1 MRRTSLLS
9 LLFLFSFCM
18 LLSGCELLTLPFQLV
33 GSAVGLAGNAMSL
46 AGSLPMPP
54 PWVFF

>member
-1 MRRTSLLS
+1 MKQNRLLS
-9 LLFLFSFCM
+9 LFFLFLFCI
-18 LLSGCELLTLPFQLV
+18 LLSGCELLTLPFQLI
-33 GSAVGLAGNAMSL
+33 GSAMGVAGSAMSL